1 MKTKEAFPLVD
12 KIISFEQGDLTEVE
26 IIALFQH
33 LVDTG
38 LAWSLQG
45 SYGRT
50 ATLLLDEGLI
60 SAPNA

>member
-1 MKTKEAFPLVD
+1 MKTKQYPLVD
-12 KIISFEQGDLTEVE
+12 RIIAFEEGGLTEVE

-45 SYGRT
+45 SYGRM
-50 ATLLLDEGLI
+50 AQLLLEEELI
-60 SAPNA
+60 TAPNA

>member
-1 MKTKEAFPLVD
+1 MKTKEYPLVE

-26 IIALFQH
+26 IIAMFQH

-45 SYGRT
+45 SYGRQ
-50 ATLLLDEGLI
+50 AKLLIEEELI
-60 SAPNA
+60 TAPNA

>member
-1 MKTKEAFPLVD
+1 MTTKEYSLVD
-12 KIISFEQGDLTEVE
+12 KIIAFEEGGLTEVE

-45 SYGRT
+45 SYGRV
-50 ATLLLDEGLI
+50 ARLLLEEELI
-60 SAPNA
+60 TAPNA

>member
-1 MKTKEAFPLVD
+1 MKTQQYSLVD
-12 KIISFEQGDLTEVE
+12 KIISFEEGGLTEVE

-45 SYGRT
+45 SYGRM
-50 ATLLLDEGLI
+50 AQLLIEEELI
-60 SAPNA
+60 TAPNA